1 MLIDDKFIY
10 LSLPRCAS
18 TSFFIS
24 CLRNNL
30 NVRHS
35 NSTQNEN
42 YNHIELSSTSNIDL
56 VYQINHFHESIGSL
70 KNSFGDGYEIIS
82 VKRNRHE
89 RFVSYFNH
97 CIGELY
103 RKNVMDLYS
112 IFLELDV
119 DDLLFYNTNDILGKS
134 NIIRLIDIFLNRI
147 GYKGDILSIT
157 PLLMPMF
164 APLST
169 YHNHNPNIIW
179 FDFDDLTKLED
190 WVSVKTSKEFKLS
203 LFGSSKEYQSKIN
216 VDEYFI
222 EKYNKIY
229 DYYDI
234 VKKQNTLL

>member
-42 YNHIELSSTSNIDL
+42 YNHIELLSISNIDL
-56 VYQINHFHESIGSL
+56 IYQINHFHETIGSL
-70 KNSFGDGYEIIS
+70 KNSFGEDYEIIS

-190 WVSVKTSKEFKLS
+190 WVSVKTSKEFKLN

>member
-42 YNHIELSSTSNIDL
+42 YNHIELPLISNIDL
-56 VYQINHFHESIGSL
+56 VYQINHFHETIGSL
-70 KNSFGDGYEIIS
+70 RNSFGDGYEIIS

-89 RFVSYFNH
+89 RFISYFNH

-103 RKNVMDLYS
+103 RRNIMDLYN

-119 DDLLFYNTNDILGKS
+119 DDLLFHNTNDILGKS
-134 NIIRLIDIFLNRI
+134 NNIRFIDSFLKRI
-147 GYKGDILSIT
+147 GYKGDGLSIT

-203 LFGSSKEYQSKIN
+203 LFGSSKEYESKIN
-216 VDEYFI
+216 VNEYFI

>member
-42 YNHIELSSTSNIDL
+42 YNHIELSSISNIDL
-56 VYQINHFHESIGSL
+56 VYQINHFHETIGSL

-190 WVSVKTSKEFKLS
+190 WVSVKTSKEFKLN

>member
-1 MLIDDKFIY
+1 MLVDDKFIY

-42 YNHIELSSTSNIDL
+42 YNHIELSSISNIDL
-56 VYQINHFHESIGSL
+56 VYQINHFHETIGSL

-103 RKNVMDLYS
+103 RNNIMDLYN

-119 DDLLFYNTNDILGKS
+119 DDLLFYNTNDIVGKGS
-134 NIIRLIDIFLNRI
+134 KIKLVYNFLRRI
-147 GYKGDILSIT
+147 GYDGNEAMIV
-157 PLLMPMF
+157 PLLSPMF

-203 LFGSSKEYQSKIN
+203 LFGSSKEYESKIK

>member
-1 MLIDDKFIY
+1 MLVDNKFIY

-18 TSFFIS
+18 TAFFIS
-24 CLRNNL
+24 CIRNDL
-30 NVRHS
+30 NVLHS
-35 NSTQNEN
+35 NSTQDSD
-42 YNHIELSSTSNIDL
+42 YNDIELLSTSNIDL
-56 VYQINHFHESIGSL
+56 VHQINHFHESIGSL

-103 RKNVMDLYS
+103 RRNIIDLHN

-134 NIIRLIDIFLNRI
+134 NIIRLVDSFLKRI
-147 GYKGDILSIT
+147 GYKGDALSIT

-164 APLST
+164 SPLST

-179 FDFDDLTKLED
+179 FDFDNLTKLEE
-190 WVSVKTSKEFKLS
+190 WVSNKTNKEFKLNI
-203 LFGSSKEYQSKIN
+203 FGSSKEYKSKISVN
-216 VDEYFI
+216 DYFI

>member
-1 MLIDDKFIY
+1 MLIDDKFLY

-42 YNHIELSSTSNIDL
+42 YNHIELPSISNIDL

-103 RKNVMDLYS
+103 RKNIMDLYN

-134 NIIRLIDIFLNRI
+134 NIIRLIDSFLKRI
-147 GYKGDILSIT
+147 GYKGDGLLIT

-164 APLST
+164 SPLST

-203 LFGSSKEYQSKIN
+203 LFGSSKEYESKIK

>member
-42 YNHIELSSTSNIDL
+42 YNHIELSSISNIDL
-56 VYQINHFHESIGSL
+56 VYQINHFHETIGSL

-97 CIGELY
+97 CLGELY
-103 RKNVMDLYS
+103 RNNIMDLYN

-134 NIIRLIDIFLNRI
+134 NIIRLVDNFLKRI
-147 GYKGDILSIT
+147 GYEGNILSIT

-164 APLST
+164 SPLST

-203 LFGSSKEYQSKIN
+203 LFGSSKEYESKIK